1 MKLKSRVFGV
11 QRGLL
16 FGVFAVK
23 GDGKIKLKRHLNV
36 NSYWGCYI
44 RMCRCG
50 HIRRNVECWE
60 NQMELICTELVTV
73 MNDIVPKASAK
84 CKKNGPP
91 NSFSSHTHDQHNSG
105 QIDIPCVSWEKG

>member
-1 MKLKSRVFGV
+1 MKLRSRVFGV

-16 FGVFAVK
+16 FGIFAVK

-73 MNDIVPKASAK
+73 MNVYSKLPETRRAVAMTLFQRHPYIIEEYNEATG
-84 CKKNGPP
+84 CP
-91 NSFSSHTHDQHNSG
+91 NCSEF
-105 QIDIPCVSWEKG
+105 VMY